1 MSEQSPYEK
10 LGVGEEASF
19 EEIQSSRSRLL
30 EEHAGNPQ
38 KQAELEKAYDAVL
51 MERLKQRQEGK
62 IKVPDGIRFAE
73 KTPTT
78 ASSPTLSVPKPEA
91 PAWLQNWIA
100 QPDLVSAAV
109 SAIVFV
115 GLASII
121 GFWPRADVLQLA
133 MAFAT
138 GTSLFFL
145 YRKEKKLG
153 RSVLLSFV
161 SSVLGLLLGVAVYA
175 LLPTVIRSS
184 LPGVEAGQN
193 LVISW
198 IVFLVLWIV
207 TIFFK

>member
-1 MSEQSPYEK
+1 MSEQNPYEK
-10 LGVGEEASF
+10 LGVNEGASF

-73 KTPTT
+73 KTPQPATT
-78 ASSPTLSVPKPEA
+78 PTLTLPKPEA
-91 PAWLQNWIA
+91 PAWLQTWVG
-100 QPDLVSAAV
+100 QPDLWNLLVP
-109 SAIVFV
+109 AIVLV
-115 GLASII
+115 GLSVWI
-121 GFWPRADVLQLA
+121 GWMPRSDVLQLT

-145 YRKEKKLG
+145 YRKEHKLG
-153 RSVLLSFV
+153 RAVLLSFV
-161 SSVLGLLLGVAVYA
+161 SSILGFLLGLAIYA
-175 LLPTVIRSS
+175 LLPASIRVS
-184 LPGVEAGQN
+184 LPAGEMGQN

-198 IVFLVLWIV
+198 VVFLVLWIV
-207 TIFFK
+207 TVFFK